1 MNLTDAPHIFLQ
13 LFQWAG
19 RSDFLDACSRRYG
32 DIFTVQFPGSK
43 PVTSVALEHVLTVLQ
58 ELYLWRRR

>member
-1 MNLTDAPHIFLQ
+1 MNLTDAPRKLSFLQ

-19 RSDFLDACSRRYG
+19 RPSDFLDACGRRYG

-43 PVTSVALEHVLTVLQ
+43 PVTFVSHPKAGMF
-58 ELYLWRRR
+58 